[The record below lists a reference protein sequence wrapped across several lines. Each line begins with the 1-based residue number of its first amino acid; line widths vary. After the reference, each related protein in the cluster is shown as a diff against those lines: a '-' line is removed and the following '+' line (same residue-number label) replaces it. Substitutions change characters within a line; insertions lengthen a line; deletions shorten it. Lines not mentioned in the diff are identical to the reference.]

1 MNTEFIQHPPALYPG
16 GKEAGISLTKPYG
29 GFLSWYHTIV
39 LSIALGVIYSNLPIY
54 AYVLHPALLP
64 KFFFFGLVFLFAPLL
79 LMKSRALGAYLMSP
93 FALWAS
99 VLIILNLIHFSS
111 FVIDNGA
118 SGVPLI
124 NSQME
129 IRNALILTRIQ
140 YIVFAVFLGFAAF
153 ASSKQSYRTIFVFL
167 AVFLPCA
174 ILLDFVKPGLL
185 YPIGTG
191 GAVLGRAAAMF
202 ISPTMAAQ
210 AILLTF
216 LFSCAATKMTY
227 RTLLFILLGAGVLVT
242 FTRSAM
248 IAWMLLWPL
257 LIARR
262 VLPKS
267 AMIVIAI
274 GLGAGLL
281 FLGAFESYLDS
292 RLDLNG
298 ALANIQARL
307 DFFSDVTLDDDSSL
321 ERAEVI
327 RAGWDLF
334 LQNPVFGAG
343 AGATQFWALRGSTHN
358 QLLML
363 AAEYGILGIG
373 LWIWLAIILWKGEFF
388 QNKNLQFAMA
398 FLFVFMS
405 MFTHHMLDSASY
417 WLATFALVS
426 VKKRGAQNQG
436 EEV

>member
-1 MNTEFIQHPPALYPG
+1 MNSEFIRLRPDLYPR
-16 GKEAGISLTKPYG
+16 GKEAGRSLTSPYSG
-29 GFLSWYHTIV
+29 LLSWYHTIV

-79 LMKSRALGAYLMSP
+79 LMKSRALGAYLLSP

-99 VLIILNLIHFSS
+99 VLIILNLIHYAS
-111 FVIDNGA
+111 FVIDSGA
-118 SGVPLI
+118 SGTPLI

-129 IRNALILTRIQ
+129 IRNALVLTRIQ

-153 ASSKQSYRTIFVFL
+153 SSSKQSYRAMFVFL

-185 YPIGTG
+185 YSIGTG
-191 GAVLGRAAAMF
+191 GAVVGRAAAMF
-202 ISPTMAAQ
+202 ISPTMAAH
-210 AILLTF
+210 AMLLAF
-216 LFSCAATKMTY
+216 LLSCAAAKMTF
-227 RTLLFILLGAGVLVT
+227 RTLLFILLGAAILVT

-248 IAWMLLWPL
+248 IAWVLLWPL

-267 AMIVIAI
+267 AMIVISIA
-274 GLGAGLL
+274 LGAGLL

-292 RLDLNG
+292 RRDLDGGLS
-298 ALANIQARL
+298 NIQARL
-307 DFFSDVTLDDDSSL
+307 DFFSDAALDDDSSL

-327 RAGWDLF
+327 KAGWDLF

-343 AGATQFWALRGSTHN
+343 AGATQFWSLRGSTHN

-363 AAEYGILGIG
+363 AAEYGMLGIG
-373 LWIWLAIILWKGEFF
+373 LWIWLVIILWNGEFF
-388 QNKNLQFAMA
+388 QNRNLQFVMA

-405 MFTHHMLDSASY
+405 MFTHLMLDAASY

-426 VKKRGAQNQG
+426 VKKSGVHNQG
-436 EEV
+436 EEA